1 MTQTHK
7 TPMFIR
13 MGWLGRLLRAPAF
26 HFVLAGIALFMV
38 DRWWAFQ
45 DEAALRDPTA
55 KPVVIGKSR
64 VEKIRQDFQRRH
76 GTMPS
81 EAEEKALLDQEIDE
95 ELLYREAIG
104 RRLDVADRSIQWWLI
119 KKMRFVAE
127 DPGLDEAQL
136 YAQAKELGLDEDDV
150 VIRRILAQKMRL
162 VAELAEGPVDPSDA
176 EVRAYFDEN
185 QADWIRPA
193 RVSLRHVFL
202 SRDRRGDQLN
212 ADALALRE
220 QLEGAGPED
229 ADEVGDPFP
238 LGRTHRARSEQQ
250 LAKLFGPEF
259 AKQAMGLETGK
270 WVGPVPSA
278 YGAHLVYVDE
288 KMDSAPSSLDS
299 VRNQVS
305 RRLAAER
312 RAAVLEREL
321 ARMRDKYEVVVE
333 KPEDDGG
340 VADAS

>member
-1 MTQTHK
+1 MV
-7 TPMFIR
+7 IR

-26 HFVLAGIALFMV
+26 HFVLAGVALFLV

-45 DEAALRDPTA
+45 EETALRDPTA

-64 VEKIRQDFQRRH
+64 VGKIRQDFQRRH
-76 GTMPS
+76 GTVPN
-81 EAEEKALLDQEIDE
+81 EAEEKALLSQEIDE
-95 ELLYREAIG
+95 ELLYREALA
-104 RRLDVADRSIQWWLI
+104 RHLDVADRSIQWWLI

-127 DPGLDEAQL
+127 DPELDEAQL

-162 VAELAEGPVDPSDA
+162 VAELAEGPVDPSDE
-176 EVRAYFDEN
+176 EVRAYFEEN

-202 SRDRRGDQLN
+202 SRDRRGDQLH
-212 ADALALRE
+212 ADAAALLE
-220 QLEGAGPED
+220 QLADAGPDD
-229 ADEVGDPFP
+229 ASEYGDPFP
-238 LGRTHRARSEQQ
+238 LGRQHRARSEQQ

-259 AKQAMGLETGK
+259 AKQAMGLEPGK

-278 YGAHLVYVDE
+278 YGVHLVYVDE
-288 KMDSAPSSLDS
+288 KMDSEPSPLDS

-321 ARMRDKYEVVVE
+321 ARMRDKYEIIVE
-333 KPEDDGG
+333 TPEDGKG
-340 VADAS
+340 IADES